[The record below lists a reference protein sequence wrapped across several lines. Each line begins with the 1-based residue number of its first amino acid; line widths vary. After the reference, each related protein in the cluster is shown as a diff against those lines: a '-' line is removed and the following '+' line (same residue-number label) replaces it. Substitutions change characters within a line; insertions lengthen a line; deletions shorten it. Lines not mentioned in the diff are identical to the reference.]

1 MAMTTPSPENIAL
14 PRRSV
19 YLLAVFLA
27 ALSGGLLFF
36 GYQFLTLK
44 GEREE
49 LVLRLASKEKDDE
62 ARFSALEEK
71 VGIATHESQKAA
83 ESVEAARERTKSLE
97 TKVNEKIE
105 NISGTVGTLEKLS
118 KTDPQILQ
126 KYSKVYFL
134 NENYMPQDL
143 TIIDEEFDFKD
154 GKEVRIHTEVWPF
167 LERLLEAAGKDNI
180 PLMVLSGFRSFDEQ
194 KALKSNYKVTYGAGT
209 ANQFSADQGY
219 SEHQLGTT
227 IDFTVPEVGTV
238 LSNFDKTTAYAWL
251 LEHAHEYGF
260 ILSYPKGN
268 THYIYEPWHWR
279 FVGVKLA
286 TYLYEKEKYFYDLNQ
301 RTIDVYI
308 PSIFDTA
315 E

>member
-1 MAMTTPSPENIAL
+1 MTTPSPEHISL
-14 PRRSV
+14 SRRSM
-19 YLLAVFLA
+19 YLLGIFLFS
-27 ALSGGLLFF
+27 LSGGLLFF
-36 GYQFLTLK
+36 GYQLGTLT
-44 GEREE
+44 GGREE
-49 LVLRLASKEKDDE
+49 LALRFALKEKDDE

-71 VGIATHESQKAA
+71 VGIATHESQKAV
-83 ESVEAARERTKSLE
+83 ESVEVARERTKSLE

-105 NISGTVGTLEKLS
+105 DISGTVGTLEKLS
-118 KTDPQILQ
+118 KADPQILQ

-134 NENYMPQDL
+134 NENYLPQDL

-167 LERLLEAAGKDNI
+167 LENLLEAAKKDRI
-180 PLMVLSGFRSFDEQ
+180 SLFILSGFRSFDEQ
-194 KALKSNYKVTYGAGT
+194 KVLKSNYKITYGAGT

-227 IDFTVPEVGTV
+227 IDFTTSEVGTS
-238 LSNFDKTTAYAWL
+238 LAGFDKTDAFKWL

-260 ILSYPKGN
+260 VLSYPKGN

-279 FVGVKLA
+279 FVGRELA
-286 TYLYEKEKYFYDLNQ
+286 GELHDDGTYFYDLDQ
-301 RTIDVYI
+301 RKIDDYLATV
-308 PSIFDTA
+308 F